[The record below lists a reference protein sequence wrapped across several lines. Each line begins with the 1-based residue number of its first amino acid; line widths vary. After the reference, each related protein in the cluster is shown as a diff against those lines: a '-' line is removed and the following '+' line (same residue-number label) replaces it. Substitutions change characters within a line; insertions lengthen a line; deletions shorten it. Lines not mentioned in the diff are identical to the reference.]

1 MIVKVQP
8 LLRVAEATNSL
19 SKLSEIIALIAECE
33 HSAFFYT
40 PRIYGEEKGLL
51 FRNPQKQ
58 IAFSK
63 QLGIEH
69 FFQTAEVYSVQYP
82 YAVSSLTYELGYFIE
97 PWFENHGSLNKSVI
111 DSAENS
117 RFSFYSSVIQYA
129 ELDFNFGTNIKPLT
143 EIDKI
148 TYGVEAEE
156 FSTAIQK
163 IKQQIQE
170 GNTYQINFTFP
181 VSFTIMGEL
190 EDFIS
195 ELVFNQSAEFIAL
208 IKNGEKYILSISPEL
223 FLQWDEIGIKAKP
236 MKGTRSRGLTLQ
248 ADALIKEELKNSE
261 KDKAE
266 NVMIV
271 DLLRNDIGKI
281 CEPGSVSVRSLFDIE
296 TYETLHQMTS
306 TIVGS
311 LKQGIGLTEV
321 LMSTFPCG
329 SITGAP
335 KISSMEIIRNVEKH
349 IRGIYTGS
357 IGLKREE
364 QWTFNVAIRT
374 LEIKNNKAT
383 MGIGS
388 GIVWDSK
395 KNLEYDEI
403 LSKFS
408 FIANRQSPFRLI
420 ETMLVS
426 HSSIA
431 LLNYHTERL
440 KNSSN
445 YFRFSFVEEK
455 WMDFVRTILQNCSS
469 YQQYKLRITLS
480 KQGDFDYQLTPIENT
495 ESDKIVCYSDSKI
508 SSNSVYQYFK
518 TTNREQYDSTIAKIN
533 GSKFYDVIFLNEREE
548 VVEGSFNNIIIKKD
562 GVYYTPPILSGALP
576 GVYRS
581 FLIETQGVIEKVL
594 YKEDIKNADSVF
606 LCNAVRG
613 RVKVIVEDSQVF

>member
-1 MIVKVQP
+1 M
-8 LLRVAEATNSL
+8 AEVTNNL
-19 SKLSEIIALIAECE
+19 SKLSDVIALIAECE
-33 HSAFFYT
+33 YSAFFYT
-40 PRIYGEEKGLL
+40 PRIYGEERGLL
-51 FRNPQKQ
+51 LRNPEKQ
-58 IAFSK
+58 ISFSQK
-63 QLGIEH
+63 LGIEH
-69 FFQTAEVYSVQYP
+69 FFQTAEEYSAYYP

-97 PWFENHGSLNKSVI
+97 PRFENHGLIDSKVI
-111 DSAENS
+111 NSAENS
-117 RFSFYSSVIQYA
+117 TFSFFSSVIQYA
-129 ELDFNFGTNIKPLT
+129 KIDFNFHSERNVSTQINQ
-143 EIDKI
+143 I
-148 TYGVEAEE
+148 TYGVNSEE
-156 FSTAIQK
+156 FSDAIKK

-170 GNTYQINFTFP
+170 GNTYQINYTFP
-181 VSFTIMGEL
+181 VSFIVGGQL

-208 IKNGEKYILSISPEL
+208 IKNGDKYILSISPEL

-236 MKGTRSRGLTLQ
+236 MKGTRSRGLTIES
-248 ADALIKEELKNSE
+248 DALIKEELKNSE

-281 CEPGSVSVRSLFDIE
+281 CEPGSVRVRSLFDIE

-306 TIVGS
+306 TIIGS
-311 LKQGIGLTEV
+311 LKQGIGLSKV
-321 LMSTFPCG
+321 LMSTFPSG

-335 KISSMEIIRNVEKH
+335 KISSMEIIRRVEKH
-349 IRGIYTGS
+349 LRGIYTGS
-357 IGLKREE
+357 IGLKRKE

-374 LEIKNNKAT
+374 LELENNKAT

-408 FIANRQSPFRLI
+408 FIANRQSPFKLI
-420 ETMLVS
+420 ETMFVG

-431 LLNYHTERL
+431 LLNYHTERI
-440 KNSSN
+440 KNSAN
-445 YFRFSFVEEK
+445 YFCFSFDEEK
-455 WMDFVRTILQNCSS
+455 WMDFLRTILQKCSA
-469 YQQYKLRITLS
+469 YKQYKLRITMS
-480 KQGDFDYQLTPIENT
+480 KQGDFDFQLTALKKT
-495 ESDKIVCYSDSKI
+495 EAGKIVGYAEGKI
-508 SSNSVYQYFK
+508 STDSVYQYFK
-518 TTNREQYDSTIAKIN
+518 TTNRELYDAAIKKLSV
-533 GSKFYDVIFLNEREE
+533 SKYYDVIFLNERDEIA
-548 VVEGSFNNIIIKKD
+548 EGSFNNIIIEKD
-562 GVYYTPPILSGALP
+562 GISYTPPLLSGALP

-613 RVKVIVEDSQVF
+613 KVQVSVEDTQVF